1 VIFYQYLF
9 EYYKVILSI
18 EKGCTWVLSSSL
30 NYEVDMKSIRRRY
43 EEETDLV
50 RQIHIVSITFI
61 TEKRLL
67 SHPEIQFCHREI
79 NKHA

>member
-1 VIFYQYLF
+1 
-9 EYYKVILSI
+9 
-18 EKGCTWVLSSSL
+18 
-30 NYEVDMKSIRRRY
+30 MKSIRRRY

-67 SHPEIQFCHREI
+67 SHPKIQFCHREI

>member
-1 VIFYQYLF
+1 
-9 EYYKVILSI
+9 
-18 EKGCTWVLSSSL
+18 
-30 NYEVDMKSIRRRY
+30 MKSIRRRY